1 MANEAAQVA
10 ESLVEL
16 LGVNPTQL
24 RHPMDGS
31 SQVMLPSIYAWYEDP
46 ASDMDQDGDEN
57 ESAYSDDEDNDAD
70 GLQALVDA
78 EEQTLASRTN
88 KQDDELLALTC
99 ASLAITA
106 DDITKV

>member
-10 ESLVEL
+10 ERLVEL

-24 RHPMDGS
+24 RRPMDGS

-46 ASDMDQDGDEN
+46 ALDMDQDGDEN

-78 EEQTLASRTN
+78 EEQTLASHTN